1 MSLSEADKKV
11 HSVLGDNRACSIFF
25 VVILL
30 LIVPPY
36 SDARERPLN
45 IGVASMITP
54 VDAVKYY
61 QEIIEYVG
69 EELGQPVRMVHRR
82 NYEEMD
88 SLLEKGEV
96 KIAFVCS
103 YPYVKDKE
111 NFGVEL
117 LVVPKVNNKTVYH
130 SYIIVHKDNPIK
142 SFAEL
147 KGKTFAFTD
156 PRSNTGRL
164 YPVYLLKTMGTN
176 PEDFFKKIIYS
187 YSHNKSIEL
196 VAKKK
201 VDGAAVESIVFEYM
215 LKKGSPYTSQVKI
228 IKKSPAFGIPPVVV
242 TKDLKPDLR
251 EKIRNI
257 LLNMHKTERG
267 KRILETMMI
276 ERFVAISDNAYDSIR
291 HMDRVLKGDK
301 KNNGS
306 GSFSRKTVYIGVIP
320 KDNPRLLY
328 ERYQPL
334 LDYLSERTP
343 FRFELVV
350 KKNYTKSVIAL
361 GQGEIDMA
369 FLGSLTYL
377 EARASYG
384 VIPVLRPKGFEGNGT
399 YRSIIIAKSGSDIKN
414 ISDLKA
420 KRMAFAAV
428 KSTSGNLIP
437 RYLLANHGIHLSE
450 LSGYANFDYHD
461 SVIKAVLRGQYDA
474 GAVRDTVAKRY
485 SKLGLK
491 ELEASGPIPTGPLVV
506 NQRVSY
512 TVVEEIKNALLEL
525 DPSIQDHRKIL
536 DRLDDELKNGF
547 MPASDNDYSYI
558 RILINSVPET
568 CGRGCHPKIR
578 L

>member
-1 MSLSEADKKV
+1 MLRIA
-11 HSVLGDNRACSIFF
+11 SVLVLFLIFSGHLNAKE
-25 VVILL
+25 I
-30 LIVPPY
+30 
-36 SDARERPLN
+36 PLT

-61 QEIIEYVG
+61 QEIIDYVG
-69 EELGQPVRMVHRR
+69 EELGQPVQMVHRR
-82 NYEEMD
+82 SYEEMD
-88 SLLEKGEV
+88 RLLEKGEV
-96 KIAFVCS
+96 KIAFICS
-103 YPYVKDKE
+103 YPYVRDKE
-111 NFGVEL
+111 NFGIDL
-117 LVVPKVNNKTVYH
+117 LVAPKVNGKTVYH
-130 SYIIVHKDNPIK
+130 SYIIVHKDS
-142 SFAEL
+142 SFNSFVEL

-156 PRSNTGRL
+156 PRSNSGRL

-176 PEDFFKKIIYS
+176 PEDFFKKTIYS

-215 LKKGSPYTSQVKI
+215 LKKGSPYASQVKI
-228 IKKSPAFGIPPVVV
+228 IKKSPPFGMPPVVV
-242 TKDLKPDLR
+242 TKDLKPDLK

-257 LLNMHKTERG
+257 LLNMHKTVRS
-267 KRILETMMI
+267 KRILEAMMI
-276 ERFVAISDNAYDSIR
+276 EGFVTISDSAYDSIR

-320 KDNPRLLY
+320 KDNPRILY

-334 LDYLSERTP
+334 LDYLSEKTP
-343 FRFELVV
+343 FRFELMI
-350 KKNYTKSVIAL
+350 KKNYTESVTAL

-369 FLGSLTYL
+369 FLGPLTYL

-384 VIPVLRPKGFEGNGT
+384 VIPILRPKGVEGNGT
-399 YRSIIIAKSGSDIKN
+399 YRSIIVIKGGSDIKN

-428 KSTSGNLIP
+428 RSTSGNLIP

-450 LSGYANFDYHD
+450 LSGYTNFDYHD
-461 SVIKAVLRGQYDA
+461 SVAKAVLRGQYDA
-474 GAVRDTVAKRY
+474 GAVRETVARRY
-485 SKLGLK
+485 SKLGLQ
-491 ELEASGPIPTGPLVV
+491 EIAVSGPIPTGPLAV
-506 NQRVSY
+506 NQGISY
-512 TVVEEIKNALLEL
+512 TAVEDIKNALLEL
-525 DPSIQDHRKIL
+525 DPSRQDHRRIL

-547 MPASDNDYSYI
+547 MPASDSDYSYI
-558 RILINSVPET
+558 RTLINSVPET